1 MNYELINKI
10 DELIEI
16 FENSNEIKEITKLKE
31 EIYSN
36 QELKEKI
43 KKFNKLKDNPYSSE
57 LITIKKDILSISE
70 VKRYKELENNLLI
83 LTFEINKKLNG
94 LISKKGCSHENN

>member
-1 MNYELINKI
+1 MDYKLINKI

-31 EIYSN
+31 EIYLN

-43 KKFNKLKDNPYSSE
+43 EKFNKLKENPYSSE
-57 LITIKKDILSISE
+57 LINIKKDILSINE
-70 VKRYKELENNLLI
+70 VKKYKEIENNLLI
-83 LTFEINKKLNG
+83 LTFEINKKLNI
-94 LISKKGCSHENN
+94 LTSKKGCSHENN